1 MCKIRKIEKISFFL
15 EKVSGYC
22 LFFDGKGVI
31 NEKAIIE
38 VWISKQKSIAT
49 IITITTSTKDEVM

>member
-1 MCKIRKIEKISFFL
+1 MCKIRKIEKYFFL

-22 LFFDGKGVI
+22 LFFCWKGVI

-38 VWISKQKSIAT
+38 VWISK
-49 IITITTSTKDEVM
+49 TKKYCNNNYNYN